1 MLGAEG
7 LGLRERRVGQVAQRQ
22 GGKFRVNSRAMVIHA
37 P

>member
-22 GGKFRVNSRAMVIHA
+22 GGELGVD